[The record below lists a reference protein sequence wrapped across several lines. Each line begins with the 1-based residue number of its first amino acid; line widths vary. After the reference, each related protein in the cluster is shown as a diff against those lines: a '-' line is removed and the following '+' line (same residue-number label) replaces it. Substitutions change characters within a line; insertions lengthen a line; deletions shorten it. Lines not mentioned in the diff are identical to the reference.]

1 MNMPPPSALEM
12 VRRILA
18 SPGAPR
24 TTGDAIDVGAHTGA
38 FADELLRSGL
48 FSRVIA
54 FEPNPVNADALS
66 AQASR
71 DARLEVVRAAA
82 GEHPG
87 EAEMHCDSDSATGS
101 LLEYSDQ
108 YATRGP
114 VRRLAVAVVSLD
126 GYRERAAPGAAP
138 IRLLKIDT
146 QGHDLAVLRGA
157 RGLLAGDRPLVIAEL
172 IYVPMYTGQAE
183 PDEILAAMRAHCYDL
198 HALFNIHVTS
208 EGRLA
213 FADALFVPRE
223 YQVPA
228 SQQYLQIDNH
238 ASYLTQIATL
248 ERICRERLEVIN
260 VLDAEVRRLSTMKVA
275 GS

>member
-1 MNMPPPSALEM
+1 MNAPPASPLEM

-66 AQASR
+66 ARASR
-71 DARLEVVRAAA
+71 DARLTVVRAAA
-82 GEHPG
+82 GEHARQG
-87 EAEMHCDSDSATGS
+87 ELYCDSDSATGS
-101 LLEYSDQ
+101 LLEYRDHYETS
-108 YATRGP
+108 GS
-114 VRRLAVAVVSLD
+114 VRRMTVAVVSLD
-126 GYRERAAPGAAP
+126 GYLERAAPDAAP

-157 RGLLAGDRPLVIAEL
+157 RRLLASDRPVVIAEL

-183 PDEILAAMRAHCYDL
+183 PDDILAAMRASGYDL
-198 HALFNIHVTS
+198 HALFNIHATS

-213 FADALFVPRE
+213 FADALFAPRE
-223 YQVPA
+223 YQETP
-228 SQQYLQIDNH
+228 SQQYVQVDNH

-260 VLDAEVRRLSTMKVA
+260 VLDAEVKRLSAAKAM